1 MINKLVLG
9 TVQLG
14 LEYGINNQTGK
25 PSLDSAFEILHTA
38 YDNGI
43 KILDTA
49 ESYGDSQG
57 IIGQFQKSNPDKVFN
72 IITKLAANHSLK
84 DNELLSHISNNLN
97 ILGVEQL
104 YGYMF
109 HNYQSFKQNENFI
122 DELLVAKKAGII
134 KKAGISLYTNREIED
149 IVTNYSDFDFIQ
161 IPFNLFDNESKRKYF
176 LDKARKK
183 NIEIHTRSVFLQ
195 GLFFKNSNDLPEKLK
210 PLRSPL
216 KILDTIKKHN
226 AMNTETLALQYVLQ
240 KPYIDYV
247 LIGVEN
253 VQQLLNNITISKENK
268 NIPHQLIDE
277 LNIVQEDL
285 LNPSNWN

>member
-216 KILDTIKKHN
+216 KILDTIKK
-226 AMNTETLALQYVLQ
+226 T
-240 KPYIDYV
+240 
-247 LIGVEN
+247 
-253 VQQLLNNITISKENK
+253 
-268 NIPHQLIDE
+268 
-277 LNIVQEDL
+277 
-285 LNPSNWN
+285 